1 MANSCRLKLLWFDEK
16 SLPICLSM
24 AGWFFLITISGC
36 APSAQHRI
44 MSTNYFKKKVSS
56 DILSDAQISK
66 YLVTSSYNYRR
77 GEETTLTSIWMW
89 ITSRYVHSVS
99 FHDCFTLTLHTFLS
113 LHHGVLGLS
122 LNPNTFL
129 LSPFAHKVPYWL

>member
-44 MSTNYFKKKVSS
+44 MSTNYFKKKVYWQFQTTYIFSYGQYCHQTFF
-56 DILSDAQISK
+56 LMHR
-66 YLVTSSYNYRR
+66 YLNIWWLLLIIIGEVKRRPLLASECESLPGMYIPFHFMIVSHLHFIPTSLCIM
-77 GEETTLTSIWMW
+77 E
-89 ITSRYVHSVS
+89 
-99 FHDCFTLTLHTFLS
+99 F
-113 LHHGVLGLS
+113 
-122 LNPNTFL
+122 
-129 LSPFAHKVPYWL
+129 